1 MSLKIEKISPG
12 APQWIRDQDQVVSL
26 GKKKITPAPFSQ
38 PRDFLENRFVYLTI
52 SPRARGLSVG
62 INLNPD
68 ALCNFGCLYCDVD
81 HSIPRPDREIDCDVA
96 ARELEQTLE
105 LIHNGSLRRF
115 SPYAGFPEELLVL
128 RHVALSGDGEPTT
141 SPRFREAVETSVHI
155 RARAR
160 FPFFKIVL
168 ITNGSGLDIPDVQA
182 GLALLTSRD
191 EVWVKLDAG
200 TQAYMDTVNHSS
212 VPLEKILANLLLTA
226 QKRPVVIQSLFSS
239 VDQVA
244 PSTGEIAAF
253 AQRLQ
258 GLKIQ
263 GANIALVQIYSA
275 TRPTATSRVDHLPL
289 RTMSEIASTIRS
301 VTGLRTEVF

>member
-1 MSLKIEKISPG
+1 MSLKIEKIPPA
-12 APQWIRDQDQVVSL
+12 APQWTRDQDQVVSL

-68 ALCNFGCLYCDVD
+68 GVCNFDCLYCDVD
-81 HSIPRPDREIDCDVA
+81 HSIPRPDREVDCDVA

-105 LIHNGSLRRF
+105 LLHNGSLRRLA
-115 SPYAGFPEELLVL
+115 PYAGMPEELLVL
-128 RHVALSGDGEPTT
+128 RHVALSGDGEPTI
-141 SPRFREAVETSVHI
+141 SARFREAVETAVHI
-155 RARAR
+155 RARAK

-168 ITNGSGLDIPDVQA
+168 ITNGSGLDLPEVQA
-182 GLALLTSRD
+182 GLALLTLRD

-212 VPLEKILANLLLTA
+212 VPIEKILANILLTA
-226 QKRPVVIQSLFSS
+226 KKRPVMIQSLFSS

-244 PSTGEIAAF
+244 PSTAEITAY

-258 GLKIQ
+258 ELKKQ

-275 TRPTATSRVDHLPL
+275 TRPTATARVDHLPL
-289 RTMSEIASTIRS
+289 RTMSEIASTVRTI
-301 VTGLRTEVF
+301 TGLRTEVF

>member
-1 MSLKIEKISPG
+1 MSIKIETSST
-12 APQWIRDQDQVVSL
+12 AEAQWKQHQKQRL
-26 GKKKITPAPFSQ
+26 ANGKKKPAPAPFSQ

-68 ALCNFGCLYCDVD
+68 AQCNFECLYCDVD
-81 HSIPRPDREIDCDVA
+81 HSIPRPDREIDCEVA
-96 ARELEQTLE
+96 GHELEQTLGM
-105 LIHNGSLRRF
+105 IYNGNLRRHT
-115 SPYAGFPEELLVL
+115 PYAALPEDLLVL

-141 SPRFREAVETSVHI
+141 SPRFRDAVETIVHI
-155 RARAR
+155 RARAK

-168 ITNGSGLDIPDVQA
+168 ITNGSGLDLPGVQA

-200 TQAYMDTVNHSS
+200 TEAYMDLVNRSA
-212 VPLEKILANLLLTA
+212 VPLKKILENILLTA
-226 QKRPVVIQSLFSS
+226 KKRPVIIQSLFSS
-239 VDQVA
+239 VDRIA
-244 PSTGEIAAF
+244 PSHAEIAAY

-258 GLKIQ
+258 ILKEQ

-275 TRPTATSRVDHLPL
+275 TRPTATSRVEHLPL
-289 RTMSEIASTIRS
+289 RTMSEIASTVRRT
-301 VTGLRTEVF
+301 TGLRSEVF

>member
-1 MSLKIEKISPG
+1 MSLKIENGLPA
-12 APQWIRDQDQVVSL
+12 APQWTRDQNQAVSP
-26 GKKKITPAPFSQ
+26 GKKKITPTPFSQ
-38 PRDFLENRFVYLTI
+38 PRDFLENRFVYLAI
-52 SPRARGLSVG
+52 SLRARGLSVG

-68 ALCNFGCLYCDVD
+68 AVCNFGCLYCDVD

-105 LIHNGSLRRF
+105 LIHNGGLRRF
-115 SPYAGFPEELLVL
+115 APYAGLPLELLVL

-141 SPRFREAVETSVHI
+141 SPRFREAVETTVHI
-155 RARAR
+155 RARAK

-168 ITNGSGLDIPDVQA
+168 ITNGSGLDLPGVQA

-200 TQAYMDTVNHSS
+200 TQAYMETVNHSS
-212 VPLEKILANLLLTA
+212 VPIEKILANILLTA
-226 QKRPVVIQSLFSS
+226 QKRPVIIQSLFSS

-258 GLKIQ
+258 ELKIQ
-263 GANIALVQIYSA
+263 GANIAQVQIYSA
-275 TRPTATSRVDHLPL
+275 TRPAATSRVDHLPL
-289 RTMSEIASTIRS
+289 RTMSEIASTVRS
-301 VTGLRTEVF
+301 ITGLRAEAF